1 MYGDSEFTRKR
12 KGEFCS
18 IVFGKPVESRIQAIN
33 NISKYKPVD
42 VWGKANPRTPIP
54 DGEKYKLDLIS
65 SYKFSLCYENSVTP
79 GYHTE
84 KLLHGIVAGNIPIYY
99 GDETVDQDFNP
110 NRFINAVGMSD
121 EELLER
127 IIEID
132 ESDKLCSE
140 MLSQPIFDKEVSLD
154 SVRKFLFEVLS

>member
-1 MYGDSEFTRKR
+1 
-12 KGEFCS
+12 
-18 IVFGKPVESRIQAIN
+18 
-33 NISKYKPVD
+33 
-42 VWGKANPRTPIP
+42 
-54 DGEKYKLDLIS
+54 LIS

-84 KLLHGIVAGNIPIYY
+84 KLLHGMVAGNIPIYY
-99 GDETVDQDFNP
+99 GDKTVEQDFNP
-110 NRFINAVGMSD
+110 KRFINAVDMSD

-132 ESDKLCSE
+132 ESDKLYNE

-154 SVRKFLFEVLS
+154 SVRKFLYEALS